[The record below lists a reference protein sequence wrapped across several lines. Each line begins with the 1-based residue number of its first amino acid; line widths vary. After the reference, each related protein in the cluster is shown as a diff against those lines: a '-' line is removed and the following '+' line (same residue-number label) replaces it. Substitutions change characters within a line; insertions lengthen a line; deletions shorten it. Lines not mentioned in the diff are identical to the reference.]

1 MRWCTVA
8 IVASLVLAS
17 FVLASAAGGASSGPT
32 TLVIRVYPDGPAKK
46 ATSRIWTLL
55 CGPARGSLPNA
66 TVACTRLLTLRAPF
80 AQTPPGTACTQ
91 IYGGPALAYVVG
103 TFRGHPV
110 ERWFKRKNGCEIAR
124 WDRVRFLFR
133 H

>member
-1 MRWCTVA
+1 MRVA
-8 IVASLVLAS
+8 IAAVLSLVLAS
-17 FVLASAAGGASSGPT
+17 VAAGASSGPT
-32 TLVIRVYPDGPAKK
+32 SLVIRVYPDGPAKT
-46 ATSRIWTLL
+46 ATSRIWTLS
-55 CGPARGSLPNA
+55 CAPARGSLPSA
-66 TVACTRLLTLRAPF
+66 TVACRRLLALKAPF
-80 AQTPPGTACTQ
+80 ALTPAGVACTQ